1 MYFCHKFYESLKTT
15 MDVLLKSARI
25 IDPESAYHNKVR
37 DILVSEGVIQIL
49 SDSIIPTGEMQVL
62 ENVCV
67 SQGWADSSVCF
78 GEPGFEERET
88 LINGMRTAEKSGF
101 THLLI
106 NPLTYPIVDSQSG
119 VVYIKNKTAHCAATA
134 HPIGALT
141 IESKGEYLSELFD
154 MKNGGAVA
162 FGDYKKTISN
172 SNLLKIALQYTQS
185 FGGIVISFPNDTK
198 IMGKGV
204 VNEHVEATRLGLK
217 GIPAL
222 AEELIVARDLAILE
236 YTGGKLHIPTIS
248 TAKSAALIKE
258 AKAKGLD
265 VSCSAAIHN
274 LHFTDEVLE
283 NFNTN
288 YKVLPP
294 LRDKTNVQSLREA
307 LNEGVID
314 FVTSDPNPLDIE
326 LKFKEF
332 DWAAFGTIGLENAF
346 GVLTQYTTIEQA
358 IQLLTAARKR
368 FAIPSSPIVEGTPA
382 DMTLFTLE
390 DTSVFT
396 VNDILSSSKNSAFI
410 GEKMKG
416 KVVGIIARN
425 QLILN

>member
-1 MYFCHKFYESLKTT
+1 
-15 MDVLLKSARI
+15 MDILLKSARI

-37 DILVSEGVIQIL
+37 DILISGGVIQQV
-49 SDSIIPTGEMQVL
+49 SASIPLTNEMQVL
-62 ENVCV
+62 ENIYI
-67 SQGWADSSVCF
+67 SQGWTDSSVCF

-88 LINGMRTAEKSGF
+88 LANGMRTAEKSGF

-106 NPLTYPIVDSQSG
+106 NPLTHPVVDSQSG

-141 IESKGEYLSELFD
+141 IESKGEYLAELFD
-154 MKNGGAVA
+154 MKKGGAVA
-162 FGDYKKTISN
+162 FGDYKKAISN
-172 SNLLKIALQYTQS
+172 SNLLKIALQYTQP

-198 IMGKGV
+198 FMGKGV
-204 VNEHVEATRLGLK
+204 VNEHIEATRLGLK

-222 AEELIVARDLAILE
+222 AEELMVARDLAVLE
-236 YTGGKLHIPTIS
+236 YAGGKLHIPTIS
-248 TAKSAALIKE
+248 TAKSVALIRE

-265 VSCSAAIHN
+265 VSCSVAIHN

-294 LRDKTNVQSLREA
+294 LRDTANVQALREA

-314 FVTSDPNPLDIE
+314 FVTSDHNPLDIE

-346 GVLTQYTTIEQA
+346 GILTQYTSIERS
-358 IQLLTAARKR
+358 IQLLTSARKR
-368 FAIPSSPIVEGTPA
+368 FGIPSTPITEGTSA
-382 DMTLFTLE
+382 DMTLFTPE
-390 DTSVFT
+390 GSSVFT
-396 VNDILSSSKNSAFI
+396 INDILSASKNSAFI
-410 GEKMKG
+410 GETMKG
-416 KVVGIIARN
+416 KVIGVIARN
-425 QLILN
+425 QLVLN

>member
-1 MYFCHKFYESLKTT
+1 
-15 MDVLLKSARI
+15 MDILLKSARI

-37 DILVSEGVIQIL
+37 DILISGGVIQQV
-49 SDSIIPTGEMQVL
+49 SASIPLTNEMQVL
-62 ENVCV
+62 ENIYV
-67 SQGWADSSVCF
+67 SQGWTDSSVCF

-88 LINGMRTAEKSGF
+88 LANGMRTAEKSGF

-106 NPLTYPIVDSQSG
+106 NPLTHPVVDSQSG
-119 VVYIKNKTAHCAATA
+119 VVYIKNKTAHCAAIA

-141 IESKGEYLSELFD
+141 IESKGEYLAELFD
-154 MKNGGAVA
+154 MKKGGAVA
-162 FGDYKKTISN
+162 FGDYKKAISN
-172 SNLLKIALQYTQS
+172 SNLLKIALQYTQP

-204 VNEHVEATRLGLK
+204 VNEHIEATRLGLK

-222 AEELIVARDLAILE
+222 GEELMVARDLAVLE
-236 YTGGKLHIPTIS
+236 YAGGKLHIPTIS
-248 TAKSAALIKE
+248 TAKSVALIRE

-265 VSCSAAIHN
+265 VSCSVAIHN

-294 LRDKTNVQSLREA
+294 LRDTANVQALREA

-314 FVTSDPNPLDIE
+314 FVTSDHNPLDIE

-346 GVLTQYTTIEQA
+346 GILTQYTSIERS
-358 IQLLTAARKR
+358 IQLLTSARKR
-368 FAIPSSPIVEGTPA
+368 FGIPSTPIIEGTSA
-382 DMTLFTLE
+382 DMTLFTPE
-390 DTSVFT
+390 GSSVFT
-396 VNDILSSSKNSAFI
+396 KNDILSASKNSAFI
-410 GEKMKG
+410 GETMKG
-416 KVVGIIARN
+416 KVIGVIARN
-425 QLILN
+425 QLVLN

>member
-1 MYFCHKFYESLKTT
+1 
-15 MDVLLKSARI
+15 MDILLKSARI

-37 DILVSEGVIQIL
+37 DILISGGVIQQV
-49 SDSIIPTGEMQVL
+49 SASIPLTNEMQVL
-62 ENVCV
+62 ENIYI
-67 SQGWADSSVCF
+67 SQGWTDSSVCF

-88 LINGMRTAEKSGF
+88 LANGMRTAEKSGF

-106 NPLTYPIVDSQSG
+106 NPLTHPVVDSQSG

-141 IESKGEYLSELFD
+141 IESKGEYLAELFD
-154 MKNGGAVA
+154 MKKGGAVA
-162 FGDYKKTISN
+162 FGDYKKAISN
-172 SNLLKIALQYTQS
+172 SNLLKIALQYTQP

-198 IMGKGV
+198 FMGKGV
-204 VNEHVEATRLGLK
+204 VNEHIEATRLGLK

-222 AEELIVARDLAILE
+222 AEELMVARDLAVLE
-236 YTGGKLHIPTIS
+236 YAGGKLHIPTIS
-248 TAKSAALIKE
+248 TAKSVALIRE

-265 VSCSAAIHN
+265 VSCSVAIHN

-294 LRDKTNVQSLREA
+294 LRDTANVQALREA

-314 FVTSDPNPLDIE
+314 FVTSDHNPLDIE

-346 GVLTQYTTIEQA
+346 GILTQYTSIERS
-358 IQLLTAARKR
+358 IQLLTSARKR
-368 FAIPSSPIVEGTPA
+368 FGIPSTPITEGTSA
-382 DMTLFTLE
+382 DMTLFTPE
-390 DTSVFT
+390 GSSVFT
-396 VNDILSSSKNSAFI
+396 KNDILSASKNSAFI
-410 GEKMKG
+410 GETRKG
-416 KVVGIIARN
+416 KVIGVIARN
-425 QLILN
+425 QLVLN

>member
-1 MYFCHKFYESLKTT
+1 
-15 MDVLLKSARI
+15 MDILLKSARI

-37 DILVSEGVIQIL
+37 DILISGGVIQQV
-49 SDSIIPTGEMQVL
+49 SASIPLTNEMQVL
-62 ENVCV
+62 ENIYV
-67 SQGWADSSVCF
+67 SQGWTDSSVCF

-88 LINGMRTAEKSGF
+88 LANGMRTAEKSGF

-106 NPLTYPIVDSQSG
+106 NPLTHPVVDSQSG
-119 VVYIKNKTAHCAATA
+119 VVYIKNKTAHCAAIA

-141 IESKGEYLSELFD
+141 IESKGEYLAELFD
-154 MKNGGAVA
+154 MKKGGAVA
-162 FGDYKKTISN
+162 FGDYKKVISN
-172 SNLLKIALQYTQS
+172 SNLLKIALQYTQP

-204 VNEHVEATRLGLK
+204 VNEHIEATRLGLK

-222 AEELIVARDLAILE
+222 AEELMVARDLAVLE
-236 YTGGKLHIPTIS
+236 YAGGKLHIPTIS
-248 TAKSAALIKE
+248 TAKSVALIRE

-265 VSCSAAIHN
+265 VSCSVAIHN

-294 LRDKTNVQSLREA
+294 LRDTANVQALREA

-314 FVTSDPNPLDIE
+314 FVTSDHNPLDIE
-326 LKFKEF
+326 LKYKEF

-346 GVLTQYTTIEQA
+346 GILTQYTSIERS
-358 IQLLTAARKR
+358 IQLLTSARKR
-368 FAIPSSPIVEGTPA
+368 FGIPSTPIIEGTSA
-382 DMTLFTLE
+382 DMTLFTPE
-390 DTSVFT
+390 GSSVFT
-396 VNDILSSSKNSAFI
+396 KNDILSASKNSAFI
-410 GEKMKG
+410 GETMKG
-416 KVVGIIARN
+416 KVIGVIARN
-425 QLILN
+425 QLVLN

>member
-1 MYFCHKFYESLKTT
+1 
-15 MDVLLKSARI
+15 MDILLKSARI

-37 DILVSEGVIQIL
+37 DILISGGVIQQV
-49 SDSIIPTGEMQVL
+49 SASIPLTNEMQVL
-62 ENVCV
+62 ENIYI
-67 SQGWADSSVCF
+67 SQGWTDSSVCF

-88 LINGMRTAEKSGF
+88 LANGMRTAEKSGF

-106 NPLTYPIVDSQSG
+106 NPLTHPVVDSQSG

-141 IESKGEYLSELFD
+141 IESKGEYLAELFD
-154 MKNGGAVA
+154 MKKGGAVA
-162 FGDYKKTISN
+162 FGDYKKAISN
-172 SNLLKIALQYTQS
+172 SNLLKIALQYTQP

-204 VNEHVEATRLGLK
+204 VNEHIEATRLGLK

-222 AEELIVARDLAILE
+222 AEELMVARDLAVLE
-236 YTGGKLHIPTIS
+236 YAGGKLHIPTIS
-248 TAKSAALIKE
+248 TAKSVALIRE

-265 VSCSAAIHN
+265 VSCSVAIHN
-274 LHFTDEVLE
+274 LHFIDEVLE

-294 LRDKTNVQSLREA
+294 LRDTANVQALREA

-314 FVTSDPNPLDIE
+314 FVTSDHNPLDIE

-346 GVLTQYTTIEQA
+346 GILTQYTSIERS
-358 IQLLTAARKR
+358 IQLLTSARKR
-368 FAIPSSPIVEGTPA
+368 FGIPSTPITEGTSA
-382 DMTLFTLE
+382 DMTLFTPE
-390 DTSVFT
+390 GSSVFT
-396 VNDILSSSKNSAFI
+396 INDILSASKNSAFI
-410 GEKMKG
+410 GETMKG
-416 KVVGIIARN
+416 KVIGVIARN
-425 QLILN
+425 QLVLN

>member
-1 MYFCHKFYESLKTT
+1 
-15 MDVLLKSARI
+15 MDILLKSARI
-25 IDPESAYHNKVR
+25 IDSESAYHNKVR
-37 DILVSEGVIQIL
+37 DILISGGVIQQV
-49 SDSIIPTGEMQVL
+49 SASIPLTNEMQVL
-62 ENVCV
+62 ENIYV
-67 SQGWADSSVCF
+67 SQGWTDSSVCF

-88 LINGMRTAEKSGF
+88 LVNGMRTAEKSGF

-106 NPLTYPIVDSQSG
+106 NPLTHPVVDSQSG
-119 VVYIKNKTAHCAATA
+119 VVYIKNKTAHCAAIA

-141 IESKGEYLSELFD
+141 IESKGEYLAELFD
-154 MKNGGAVA
+154 MKKGGAVA
-162 FGDYKKTISN
+162 FGDYKKVINN
-172 SNLLKIALQYTQS
+172 SNLLKIALQYTQP

-204 VNEHVEATRLGLK
+204 VNEHIEATRLGLK

-222 AEELIVARDLAILE
+222 AEELMVARDLAVLE
-236 YTGGKLHIPTIS
+236 YAGGKLHIPTIS
-248 TAKSAALIKE
+248 TAKSVALIRE

-265 VSCSAAIHN
+265 VSCSVAIHN

-294 LRDKTNVQSLREA
+294 LRDTANVQALREA

-314 FVTSDPNPLDIE
+314 FVTSDHNPLDIE

-346 GVLTQYTTIEQA
+346 GILTQYTSIERS
-358 IQLLTAARKR
+358 IQLLTSARKR
-368 FAIPSSPIVEGTPA
+368 FGIPSTPIIEGTSA
-382 DMTLFTLE
+382 DMTLFTPE
-390 DTSVFT
+390 SSSVFT
-396 VNDILSSSKNSAFI
+396 INDILSASKNSAFI
-410 GEKMKG
+410 GETVKG
-416 KVVGIIARN
+416 KVIGVIARN
-425 QLILN
+425 QLVLN

>member
-1 MYFCHKFYESLKTT
+1 
-15 MDVLLKSARI
+15 MDILLKSARI

-37 DILVSEGVIQIL
+37 DILISGGVIQQV
-49 SDSIIPTGEMQVL
+49 SASIPLTNEMQVL
-62 ENVCV
+62 ENIYI
-67 SQGWADSSVCF
+67 SQGWTDSSVCF

-88 LINGMRTAEKSGF
+88 LANGMRTAEKSGF

-106 NPLTYPIVDSQSG
+106 NPLTHPVVDSQSG

-141 IESKGEYLSELFD
+141 IESKGEYLAELFD
-154 MKNGGAVA
+154 MKKGGAVA
-162 FGDYKKTISN
+162 FGDYKKAISN
-172 SNLLKIALQYTQS
+172 SNLLKIALQYTQP

-204 VNEHVEATRLGLK
+204 VNEHIEATRLGLK

-222 AEELIVARDLAILE
+222 AEELMVARDLAILE

-248 TAKSAALIKE
+248 TAKSVALIRE

-265 VSCSAAIHN
+265 VSCSVAIHN

-294 LRDKTNVQSLREA
+294 LRDTANVQALREA

-314 FVTSDPNPLDIE
+314 FVTSDHNPLDIE

-346 GVLTQYTTIEQA
+346 GILTQYTSIERS
-358 IQLLTAARKR
+358 IQLLTSARKR
-368 FAIPSSPIVEGTPA
+368 FGIPSTPITEGTSA
-382 DMTLFTLE
+382 DMTLFTPE
-390 DTSVFT
+390 GSSVFT
-396 VNDILSSSKNSAFI
+396 INDILSASKNSAFI
-410 GEKMKG
+410 GETMKG
-416 KVVGIIARN
+416 KVIGVIARN
-425 QLILN
+425 QLVLN

>member
-1 MYFCHKFYESLKTT
+1 
-15 MDVLLKSARI
+15 MDILLKSARI

-37 DILVSEGVIQIL
+37 DILISGGVIQQV
-49 SDSIIPTGEMQVL
+49 SASIPLTNEMQVL
-62 ENVCV
+62 ENIYV
-67 SQGWADSSVCF
+67 SQGWTDSSVCF

-88 LINGMRTAEKSGF
+88 LANGMRTAEKSGF

-106 NPLTYPIVDSQSG
+106 NPLTHPVVDSQSG

-141 IESKGEYLSELFD
+141 IESKGEYLAELFD
-154 MKNGGAVA
+154 MKKGGAVA
-162 FGDYKKTISN
+162 FGDYKKAISN
-172 SNLLKIALQYTQS
+172 SNLLKIALQYTQP

-204 VNEHVEATRLGLK
+204 VNEHIEATRLGLK

-222 AEELIVARDLAILE
+222 AEELMVARDLAVLE

-248 TAKSAALIKE
+248 TAKSVALIRE

-265 VSCSAAIHN
+265 VSCSVAIHN

-294 LRDKTNVQSLREA
+294 LRDTANVQALREA
-307 LNEGVID
+307 LNEGMID
-314 FVTSDPNPLDIE
+314 FVTSDHNPLDIE

-346 GVLTQYTTIEQA
+346 GILTQYTSIERS
-358 IQLLTAARKR
+358 IQLLTSARKR
-368 FAIPSSPIVEGTPA
+368 FGIPSTPITEGTSA
-382 DMTLFTLE
+382 DMTLFTPE
-390 DTSVFT
+390 GSSVFT
-396 VNDILSSSKNSAFI
+396 INDILSASKNSAFI
-410 GEKMKG
+410 GETMKG
-416 KVVGIIARN
+416 KVIGVIARN
-425 QLILN
+425 QLVLN

>member
-1 MYFCHKFYESLKTT
+1 
-15 MDVLLKSARI
+15 MDILLKSARI

-37 DILVSEGVIQIL
+37 DILISGGVIQQV
-49 SDSIIPTGEMQVL
+49 SESIPLTNEIQVL
-62 ENVCV
+62 ENIYV
-67 SQGWADSSVCF
+67 SQGWTDSSVCF

-88 LINGMRTAEKSGF
+88 LANGMRTAEKSGF

-106 NPLTYPIVDSQSG
+106 NPLTHPIVDSQSG
-119 VVYIKNKTAHCAATA
+119 VVYVKNKTAHCAATA

-141 IESKGEYLSELFD
+141 IESKGEYLAELFD
-154 MKNGGAVA
+154 MKNAGAVA
-162 FGDYKKTISN
+162 FGDYKKPISN
-172 SNLLKIALQYTQS
+172 SNLLKIALQYTQP

-204 VNEHVEATRLGLK
+204 VNEHIEATRLGLK

-236 YTGGKLHIPTIS
+236 YVGGKLHIPTIS
-248 TAKSAALIKE
+248 TAKSVALIRE
-258 AKAKGLD
+258 AKAQGLD
-265 VSCSAAIHN
+265 VSCSVAIYN

-294 LRDKTNVQSLREA
+294 LRDNVNVQALREA

-314 FVTSDPNPLDIE
+314 FVTSDHNPLDIE

-346 GVLTQYTTIEQA
+346 GILTQYTSIERA
-358 IQLLTAARKR
+358 IQLFTSARKR
-368 FAIPSSPIVEGTPA
+368 FGIPSTPITEGTSA
-382 DMTLFTLE
+382 DMTLFTPE
-390 DTSVFT
+390 NSSVFT
-396 VNDILSSSKNSAFI
+396 INDILSASKNSAFI
-410 GEKMKG
+410 GETMKG
-416 KVVGIIARN
+416 KVIGVIARN
-425 QLILN
+425 QLVLN

>member
-1 MYFCHKFYESLKTT
+1 
-15 MDVLLKSARI
+15 MDILLKSARI

-37 DILVSEGVIQIL
+37 DILISGGVIQQV
-49 SDSIIPTGEMQVL
+49 SASIPLTNEMQVL
-62 ENVCV
+62 ENIYV
-67 SQGWADSSVCF
+67 SQGWTDSSVCF

-88 LINGMRTAEKSGF
+88 LANGMRTAEKSGF

-106 NPLTYPIVDSQSG
+106 NPLTHPVVDSQSG

-141 IESKGEYLSELFD
+141 IESKGEDLAELFD
-154 MKNGGAVA
+154 MKKGGAVA
-162 FGDYKKTISN
+162 FGDYKKAISN
-172 SNLLKIALQYTQS
+172 SNLLKIALQYTQP

-204 VNEHVEATRLGLK
+204 VNEHIEATRLGLK

-222 AEELIVARDLAILE
+222 AEELIVARDLAVLE
-236 YTGGKLHIPTIS
+236 YAGGKLHIPTIS
-248 TAKSAALIKE
+248 TAKSVALIRE

-265 VSCSAAIHN
+265 VSCSVAIHN

-294 LRDKTNVQSLREA
+294 LRDTANVQALREA
-307 LNEGVID
+307 LNAGVID
-314 FVTSDPNPLDIE
+314 FVTSDHNPLDIE

-346 GVLTQYTTIEQA
+346 GILTQYTSIERS
-358 IQLLTAARKR
+358 IQLLTSARKR
-368 FAIPSSPIVEGTPA
+368 FGIPSTPIIEGTSA
-382 DMTLFTLE
+382 DMTLFTPE
-390 DTSVFT
+390 GSSVFT
-396 VNDILSSSKNSAFI
+396 INDILSASKNSAFI
-410 GEKMKG
+410 GETMKG
-416 KVVGIIARN
+416 KVIGVIARN
-425 QLILN
+425 QLVLN

>member
-1 MYFCHKFYESLKTT
+1 
-15 MDVLLKSARI
+15 MDILLKSARI

-37 DILVSEGVIQIL
+37 DILISGGVIQQV
-49 SDSIIPTGEMQVL
+49 SASIPLTNEMQVL
-62 ENVCV
+62 ENIYV
-67 SQGWADSSVCF
+67 SQGWTDSSVCF

-88 LINGMRTAEKSGF
+88 LANGMRTAEKSGF

-106 NPLTYPIVDSQSG
+106 NPLTHPVVDSQSG
-119 VVYIKNKTAHCAATA
+119 VVYIKNRTAHCVSTA

-141 IESKGEYLSELFD
+141 IESKGEYLAELFD
-154 MKNGGAVA
+154 MKKGGAVA
-162 FGDYKKTISN
+162 FGDYKKAISN
-172 SNLLKIALQYTQS
+172 SNLLKIALQYTQP
-185 FGGIVISFPNDTK
+185 FRGIVISFPNDTK

-204 VNEHVEATRLGLK
+204 VNEHIEATRLGLK

-222 AEELIVARDLAILE
+222 AEELMVARDLAVLE
-236 YTGGKLHIPTIS
+236 YAGGKLHIPTIS
-248 TAKSAALIKE
+248 TAKSVALIRE

-265 VSCSAAIHN
+265 VSCSVAIHN

-294 LRDKTNVQSLREA
+294 LRDTANVQALREA

-314 FVTSDPNPLDIE
+314 FVTSDHNPLDIE

-346 GVLTQYTTIEQA
+346 GILTQYTSIERS
-358 IQLLTAARKR
+358 IQLLTSARKR
-368 FAIPSSPIVEGTPA
+368 FGIPSTPIIEGTSA
-382 DMTLFTLE
+382 DMTLFTPE
-390 DTSVFT
+390 GSSVFT
-396 VNDILSSSKNSAFI
+396 KNDILSASKNSAFI
-410 GEKMKG
+410 GETMKG
-416 KVVGIIARN
+416 KVIGVIARN
-425 QLILN
+425 QLVLN